1 MAKNEEMFSMSYED
15 AKKKYGTGLGNN
27 KMFMPKETFT
37 KKQAELNKTKQEEKP
52 KNNSLVA
59 DKFGDKKE
67 KTYEDVKREN
77 GNDPK
82 KMAEWLNN
90 NPSYKAGNL
99 TKKGMEEFG
108 YAQGADGKWS
118 IKQPTTEDTTAA
130 TTDTTTAT
138 TDTTTADT
146 DTTTTKPTTVETTSY
161 TPDTET
167 PTTTTTPTTATTDTT
182 TTTTDTTTTE
192 GVNKDLEKLKKEN
205 EDLKKELEKYTDK
218 KGKVDK
224 DAAFASMDQYHQR
237 MIETGAATIDKNGKF
252 KLKPVGKGWETWA
265 TLLSA
270 GVSAVG
276 LAMGIPI
283 PPINFR
289 KLTGKNEKDE
299 QARKQQQ
306 QYLDILSDNY
316 AKVEGMKAD
325 IKAGEEALKNQEA
338 LTAQEKH
345 AQATAATKD
354 VISAQTD
361 AEEKLI
367 NKKLEAEM
375 ILVNEDF
382 KNKIGEMKI
391 SHEQKKDLETL
402 MSNLSTDSAKE
413 LLNQERYGYIL
424 KMAEDMKAAG
434 MDDKAIALKL
444 QSLAGN
450 TPTAQNIEHAQKI
463 SKIITDIVGTV
474 MSGKGNENK

>member
-15 AKKKYGTGLGNN
+15 AKNKYGTGLGNN
-27 KMFMPKETFT
+27 KMFMSKETFT

-59 DKFGDKKE
+59 DKFGDKKNKIYE
-67 KTYEDVKREN
+67 YEDVKREN

-90 NPSYKAGNL
+90 NPSYKAGDL

-118 IKQPTTEDTTAA
+118 IKQPTTE
-130 TTDTTTAT
+130 
-138 TDTTTADT
+138 DTTTADT

-167 PTTTTTPTTATTDTT
+167 PTTTTTPTTDTTTT

-224 DAAFASMDQYHQR
+224 DAAFEAMDQYHQR

-367 NKKLEAEM
+367 NEKLNAEM
-375 ILVNEDF
+375 ALVNAEF
-382 KNKIGEMKI
+382 NNKIGEMKL

-450 TPTAQNIEHAQKI
+450 TPTAQNIKHAQDI
-463 SKIITDIVGTV
+463 GKIINDLISSAIGLNK
-474 MSGKGNENK
+474 GK

>member
-15 AKKKYGTGLGNN
+15 AKNKYGTGLGNN

-108 YAQGADGKWS
+108 YAQGEDGKWS
-118 IKQPTTEDTTAA
+118 IKQPTEDTT
-130 TTDTTTAT
+130 TEDITP
-138 TDTTTADT
+138 
-146 DTTTTKPTTVETTSY
+146 TTKPTTITTTSY
-161 TPDTET
+161 TPDTKSDT
-167 PTTTTTPTTATTDTT
+167 KPTTPTTDTT
-182 TTTTDTTTTE
+182 STE
-192 GVNKDLEKLKKEN
+192 SVNNELENLKA
-205 EDLKKELEKYTDK
+205 EDEDIRKELEKYTKDGKTDK
-218 KGKVDK
+218 E
-224 DAAFASMDQYHQR
+224 AAFDSMNEYQQR
-237 MIETGAATIDKNGKF
+237 MIENGSATIDKNGKF
-252 KLKPVGKGWETWA
+252 KFKPVGKGWETWA

-270 GVSAVG
+270 GISAVG

-289 KLTGKNEKDE
+289 KLTGKDEKDE
-299 QARKQQQ
+299 QTRKEQQ
-306 QYLDILSDNY
+306 QYLDILADNY

-325 IKAGEEALKNQEA
+325 VEAGNIALKNQDA

-345 AQATAATKD
+345 SQATGATKD
-354 VISAQTD
+354 VITAQTD
-361 AEEKLI
+361 ASKQLIDKQTEADLKKAQQQLLNNEK
-367 NKKLEAEM
+367 
-375 ILVNEDF
+375 ILQL
-382 KNKIGEMKI
+382 
-391 SHEQKKDLETL
+391 EQKHAREMTILSDK
-402 MSNLSTDSAKE
+402 LSTASAKE
-413 LLNQERYGYIL
+413 LTSYSKSGWLIDYIKEARAQGL
-424 KMAEDMKAAG
+424 T
-434 MDDKAIALKL
+434 DKEIALAIS
-444 QSLAGN
+444 SLNGQ
-450 TPTAQNIEHAQKI
+450 TPTQKGLENAKTI
-463 SKIITDIVGTV
+463 VGMITDVGGV
-474 MSGKGNENK
+474 GASFLGKGK